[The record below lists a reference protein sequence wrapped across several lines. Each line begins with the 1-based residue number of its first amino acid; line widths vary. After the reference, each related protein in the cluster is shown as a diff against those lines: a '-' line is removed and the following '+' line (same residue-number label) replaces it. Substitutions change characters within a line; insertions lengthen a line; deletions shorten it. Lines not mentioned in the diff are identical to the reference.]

1 MAIAAT
7 AWMVERG
14 GQGGH
19 MGFSRFKSMFMLDQV

>member
-7 AWMVERG
+7 ERG

-19 MGFSRFKSMFMLDQV
+19 MGFSRFKSVFMLDQV